1 VENGLARSPVVE
13 RARIETKSNQPQAI
27 RVSRWIDPALDILG
41 NDPRSDYLEQSWLPV
56 IGPSASWLIRNLARS
71 MDIHPGGFDLDL
83 DLTARQIGLGQRLGR
98 QSPLQ
103 RALRRLVVFGLA
115 RFEVPAELGVRRF
128 LPPVSARRS
137 VTLPSQAGNAA
148 FTMRT

>member
-1 VENGLARSPVVE
+1 MEEALALSTAAEHDLLDTNILQAPGL
-13 RARIETKSNQPQAI
+13 
-27 RVSRWIDPALDILG
+27 RVFRWVDPAVDVLG
-41 NDPRSDYLEQSWLPV
+41 NDPRSAYLERAWLPV

-98 QSPLQ
+98 QSPVQ
-103 RALRRLVVFGLA
+103 RSVRRLVVFGLA
-115 RFEVPAELGVRRF
+115 RFEVPAELAVRRF

-137 VTLPSQAGNAA
+137 VTLPSQTGNAA
-148 FTMRT
+148 FTVPT